1 MDTTAQSLELYREL
15 ETVHQA
21 MLDSARG
28 DDWEEVAR
36 IGQRAEAIT
45 TQLAGLE
52 RSHPLDV
59 ETRKALAPL
68 MQRTLDLVSELR
80 KLAEPARADRA
91 AQLASNAQRNKLND
105 SYGV

>member
-15 ETVHQA
+15 EMVHRA

-45 TQLAGLE
+45 TQLAGIE
-52 RSHPLDV
+52 RIHPLDV
-59 ETRKALAPL
+59 ETRNALAPL